1 LYDAAPGR
9 GWGAPAPSVA
19 AVPALP
25 AVDEPRPRR
34 AVGLGVAAL
43 MALVAGLVAAA
54 VTGGLI
60 LAFDTETAATSTSEG
75 TTTPTTGPG
84 GQLDIQALLAKV
96 QPSVVSIRTGEEGGR
111 EVYGGAGS
119 GVIISEEGLVLTNAH
134 VIAGFNEMQVTLFDG
149 EVLTAELVGSL
160 PDDDIALIRLLDPD
174 EELVPA
180 ELGSSADVQ
189 VGDRVVAIGNA
200 LNLSGPPSVTE
211 GIVSAKDRTIPV
223 PNSVLRNLIQTD
235 AAINPGNSGGPLLNG
250 AGEVVGINTAIIDD
264 AQNIGFAIAIDE
276 IKPVI
281 EDLREGRGEIT
292 PDTAFLG
299 VSTMAVSDVNAS
311 VLDEYGV
318 LTEEGAFVTEVVP
331 DSAAEAAGLRPG
343 DVIVS
348 IGGETIEGPEDV
360 GERITSSEPGDE
372 LDIEL
377 ERDGDV
383 IETTVTLKSRADTGD

>member
-174 EELVPA
+174 EELVPR
-180 ELGSSADVQ
+180 SSGARPTSRW
-189 VGDRVVAIGNA
+189 GTGW
-200 LNLSGPPSVTE
+200 SPSAT
-211 GIVSAKDRTIPV
+211 R
-223 PNSVLRNLIQTD
+223 
-235 AAINPGNSGGPLLNG
+235 
-250 AGEVVGINTAIIDD
+250 
-264 AQNIGFAIAIDE
+264 
-276 IKPVI
+276 
-281 EDLREGRGEIT
+281 
-292 PDTAFLG
+292 
-299 VSTMAVSDVNAS
+299 
-311 VLDEYGV
+311 
-318 LTEEGAFVTEVVP
+318 
-331 DSAAEAAGLRPG
+331 
-343 DVIVS
+343 
-348 IGGETIEGPEDV
+348 
-360 GERITSSEPGDE
+360 
-372 LDIEL
+372 
-377 ERDGDV
+377 
-383 IETTVTLKSRADTGD
+383 